1 MRGFRKKT
9 VHFRAACAI
18 LVLSNLLDSGRPW
31 GEWTVYLLLFAL
43 WLVFNGRLTLELVL
57 FGLALTAVFASV
69 ARLFGY
75 GPRTELRLWRRAPL
89 FAAFLAVLFWEIVRA
104 NLGMIGMIFGPER
117 RIDPTVVRVRTD
129 LKTQLASYLLAN
141 AITLTPG
148 TLTVQSEDGV
158 LTVHC
163 IRPDLLEDTENGKI
177 VRLLR
182 RMEA

>member
-1 MRGFRKKT
+1 M
-9 VHFRAACAI
+9 
-18 LVLSNLLDSGRPW
+18 
-31 GEWTVYLLLFAL
+31 YLLLFAL

-57 FGLALTAVFASV
+57 FGLALTAAFALV
-69 ARLFGY
+69 VRVLFGY

-129 LKTQLASYLLAN
+129 LKTQLARYLLAN

-163 IRPDLLEDTENGKI
+163 IRPDLLENTENGTI